1 MAQKVLVVEDD
12 QKTADLIRLYLER
25 NGYEAVVVHNG
36 RVGLEL
42 AQSQHP
48 DLIILDLML
57 PGLGGLDICHSLRR
71 EPTTKHIPIIMLTA
85 KSTEDD
91 KLEGLYLG
99 ADDYVTKPFSPRELM
114 ARVKAVLRRLSHASS
129 QPDEI
134 GYGDLTINF
143 PQYEVRIGGERI
155 NLTPKEFKILA
166 VLITHPER
174 AFSRAELVEKA
185 FGYDYDGLDRTI
197 DVHVLKLRKKIEA
210 DSANPQY
217 IQTVYGVGYKFAHEP

>member
-1 MAQKVLVVEDD
+1 VVE
-12 QKTADLIRLYLER
+12 
-25 NGYEAVVVHNG
+25 HNG
-36 RVGLEL
+36 RVGLEM
-42 AQSQHP
+42 AQSQPP

-71 EPTTKHIPIIMLTA
+71 GSTTKHIPIIMLTA

-114 ARVKAVLRRLSHASS
+114 ARIKAVLRRLSHAHS

-143 PQYEVRIGGERI
+143 PQYEVRVGGQRI

-210 DSANPQY
+210 DSANPHY
-217 IQTVYGVGYKFAHEP
+217 SQTVYGVGYKFSNQ

>member
-1 MAQKVLVVEDD
+1 MQKILVVEDD

-25 NGYEAVVVHNG
+25 NGYEAMVVHNG
-36 RVGLEL
+36 RVGLEM
-42 AQSQHP
+42 AQSQPP

-71 EPTTKHIPIIMLTA
+71 GPTTKHIPIIMLTA

-114 ARVKAVLRRLSHASS
+114 ARVKAVLRRLSHAHS

-143 PQYEVRIGGERI
+143 PQYEVRVGGQRI

-210 DSANPQY
+210 DSANPHY
-217 IQTVYGVGYKFAHEP
+217 IQTVYGVGYKFSNQ

>member
-1 MAQKVLVVEDD
+1 MQKILVVEDD

-36 RVGLEL
+36 RVGLEM
-42 AQSQHP
+42 AQSQPP

-71 EPTTKHIPIIMLTA
+71 GPTTKHIPIIMLTA

-143 PQYEVRIGGERI
+143 PQYEVRVGGQRI

-210 DSANPQY
+210 DSANPHY
-217 IQTVYGVGYKFAHEP
+217 IQTVYGVGYKFSNQ

>member
-1 MAQKVLVVEDD
+1 
-12 QKTADLIRLYLER
+12 
-25 NGYEAVVVHNG
+25 
-36 RVGLEL
+36 
-42 AQSQHP
+42 
-48 DLIILDLML
+48 
-57 PGLGGLDICHSLRR
+57 
-71 EPTTKHIPIIMLTA
+71 MLTA

-143 PQYEVRIGGERI
+143 PQYEVRVGGQRI

-210 DSANPQY
+210 DSANPHY
-217 IQTVYGVGYKFAHEP
+217 IQTVYGVGYKFSNQ

>member
-1 MAQKVLVVEDD
+1 MQKILVVEDD

-25 NGYEAVVVHNG
+25 NGYEAMVVHNG
-36 RVGLEL
+36 RVGLEM
-42 AQSQHP
+42 AQSQPP

-71 EPTTKHIPIIMLTA
+71 GPTTKHIPIIMLTA

-143 PQYEVRIGGERI
+143 PQYEVRVGGQRI

-210 DSANPQY
+210 DSANPHY
-217 IQTVYGVGYKFAHEP
+217 IQTVYGVGYKFSNQ